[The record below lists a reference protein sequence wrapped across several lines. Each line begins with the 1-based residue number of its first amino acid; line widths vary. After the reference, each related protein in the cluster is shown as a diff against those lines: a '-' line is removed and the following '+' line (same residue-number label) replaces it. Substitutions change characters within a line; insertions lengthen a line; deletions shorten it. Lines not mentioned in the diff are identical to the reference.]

1 MDGALIV
8 IATNFGAFLESETD
22 TLDNSK
28 ETDTSEEI
36 SAPAPS
42 GVPAAKNWANLV
54 KGGSGLSFSA
64 PQPEA
69 PIVPQAQ
76 PPSFMAITQ
85 QQQQQAQQQQKVQ
98 SETYG
103 NGRTMQR
110 GNNERE
116 RRTSGTNYN
125 NSSSINQEGNCSLFL
140 GNLPTRA
147 TEEELKQMFSVFGK
161 IVDLRIHNKPAQKN
175 SQNRPVPNYGFI
187 TFEDPASAL
196 KLQDS
201 TVSWSLLIELCHG
214 FNFSFIF

>member
-1 MDGALIV
+1 MVSHYIWSFLIN
-8 IATNFGAFLESETD
+8 ATKLVVFVESETD

-28 ETDTSEEI
+28 ETDTSDDI

-42 GVPAAKNWANLV
+42 GVPAAAKNWANLV

-85 QQQQQAQQQQKVQ
+85 QQQQQAAQQQKVQ
-98 SETYG
+98 SDTYG
-103 NGRTMQR
+103 NGRSMQR

-125 NSSSINQEGNCSLFL
+125 NNNISQEGNCSLFL

-161 IVDLRIHNKPAQKN
+161 ITDLRIHNKPAQKN

-201 TVSWSLLIELCHG
+201 TVSSEHLMSAC
-214 FNFSFIF
+214 

>member
-1 MDGALIV
+1 MQ
-8 IATNFGAFLESETD
+8 
-22 TLDNSK
+22 
-28 ETDTSEEI
+28 

-42 GVPAAKNWANLV
+42 SGVPTAKNWANLV
-54 KGGSGLSFSA
+54 KSGTGLSFSA

-85 QQQQQAQQQQKVQ
+85 QQQQQAQKQQQQVQ

-125 NSSSINQEGNCSLFL
+125 NNNNNNQEGNCSLFL

-201 TVSWSLLIELCHG
+201 TVSWEHLISVCQW
-214 FNFSFIF
+214 FILFLQF